1 MKSEKRE
8 IKWGKNGKN
17 GTKNGKNGKT
27 GNTKWGKS
35 EKKRQKIPPSFSLG
49 KGRGQRKTESG
60 SKQNIYLHPPPS
72 EEKWSFKED
81 RSNNPM
87 IHFDPRFWENLSTTP
102 AYTKT

>member
-1 MKSEKRE
+1 VQRGNSTGITIGKHNGETKRE
-8 IKWGKNGKN
+8 
-17 GTKNGKNGKT
+17 
-27 GNTKWGKS
+27 
-35 EKKRQKIPPSFSLG
+35 KIPPSFSLG
-49 KGRGQRKTESG
+49 KKQKGRGQRKTESG